1 MYTSCPAVSVKDVKG
16 LVRPSGSS
24 DLMLVLHF
32 FFSSRRRHTR
42 CSRDWSS
49 DVCSSDLLLL
59 PLYFTEAIDI
69 HQFNKTLLVA
79 PAPPA
84 PPPPLASLPVD
95 RSAAPKRSAL
105 RLEKQL
111 VVPRV
116 IPRQV
121 ARVVGEASGNDMGSA
136 TLLGEGA
143 PGGVPGGLTG
153 GVIGGDLSG
162 PVPPS
167 PIDSAP
173 KSPIRVGGGVKAP
186 RLIFGP
192 EPVYP
197 LLARHSKISGAV
209 VIDAVIDTQGK
220 EIGRASCRE
229 RV

>member
-1 MYTSCPAVSVKDVKG
+1 MIRRPPRSTLFPYTA
-16 LVRPSGSS
+16 L
-24 DLMLVLHF
+24 F
-32 FFSSRRRHTR
+32 
-42 CSRDWSS
+42 
-49 DVCSSDLLLL
+49 
-59 PLYFTEAIDI
+59 
-69 HQFNKTLLVA
+69 
-79 PAPPA
+79 
-84 PPPPLASLPVD
+84 
-95 RSAAPKRSAL
+95 RSP
-105 RLEKQL
+105 
-111 VVPRV
+111 
-116 IPRQV
+116 
-121 ARVVGEASGNDMGSA
+121 
-136 TLLGEGA
+136 
-143 PGGVPGGLTG
+143 G